1 MTQHFTHS
9 APGDLHVHPQEEN
22 KILVQVREV
31 ASGFTQYGAILPELP
46 RKLYSSDLP
55 VSGSVSTVPLL
66 APHEMPDRF
75 KRYIEAL
82 QRMDRGRV
90 HTIRSEGD
98 MKLN

>member
-9 APGDLHVHPQEEN
+9 APGDLQVHPEEEN

-31 ASGFTQYGAILPELP
+31 ASGFTQRGAILPELP

-66 APHEMPDRF
+66 VPHEMPDRF